1 MLSEKQIKKFQ
12 EIWRERGRE
21 ISAEEADK
29 EGGRLVRL
37 VRLICEPTTASKTIK
52 ATDGNLNKESGGCFQ
67 NNGTLG
73 QKNKI

>member
-29 EGGRLVRL
+29 EGSRLVRL
-37 VRLICEPTTASKTIK
+37 VRLICEPTNRGRNIQLS
-52 ATDGNLNKESGGCFQ
+52 DGDLDK
-67 NNGTLG
+67 NN
-73 QKNKI
+73 N

>member
-21 ISAEEADK
+21 ISAEDADK

-37 VRLICEPTTASKTIK
+37 MQLICEPK
-52 ATDGNLNKESGGCFQ
+52 ATDKDI
-67 NNGTLG
+67 
-73 QKNKI
+73 QKRNEEIK

>member
-37 VRLICEPTTASKTIK
+37 MQLICEPTNRGRNIESSDSYLDK
-52 ATDGNLNKESGGCFQ
+52 NNKQ
-67 NNGTLG
+67 
-73 QKNKI
+73 

>member
-21 ISAEEADK
+21 ISAEDADK

-37 VRLICEPTTASKTIK
+37 MQLICEPTNRGRNTQLS
-52 ATDGNLNKESGGCFQ
+52 DRNLDKNNK
-67 NNGTLG
+67 
-73 QKNKI
+73 

>member
-21 ISAEEADK
+21 ISAEEADR

-37 VRLICEPTTASKTIK
+37 MQLICKPTNRGRDIQSSGSDLYK
-52 ATDGNLNKESGGCFQ
+52 NNKQ
-67 NNGTLG
+67 
-73 QKNKI
+73 